1 MFTASG
7 SILSSV
13 PVDGEGLR
21 DPQAY
26 KIALVL
32 TWIAGWAGR
41 ILFIPIVVYVF
52 VVRPVGALF
61 FVVWSVLVL
70 LAVASL
76 VFLQRSGIRL
86 ASMFYFDEVE
96 EHARMRAFFA
106 KAMQWRRPW

>member
-1 MFTASG
+1 M
-7 SILSSV
+7 

-61 FVVWSVLVL
+61 FVVWSVLML